1 MILEHLLASTELLS
15 IGGVIKNL
23 ADITVMGLSYDSRS
37 VVPGSLFFALPGSH
51 NHGTSFVQEALDQGA
66 VAIVSQEDI
75 PNLSVPLIR
84 VSDCRIAMAD
94 LATSFYGHPSHSLM
108 TCGITGTNGKT
119 TTAYLVRHLCE
130 ACGRSSG
137 LIGTVEYILPGIKEE
152 ASRTTPE
159 SIDLQRMM
167 ADMTEGGFKAVA
179 MEVSSHAIIQ
189 ERVRG
194 TEFDVAVF
202 TNLTQ
207 DHLDYHGSMEAYF
220 EAKVLLFKRLSEQV
234 IKRGRAVI
242 NADDRYA
249 HLLMERLS
257 SRLTPVTFGQ
267 SSNAT
272 FRARDIHYSATGTVF
287 RLDARGRSYLVRSPF
302 IGLFNVYN
310 ALGALASVASMGLEL
325 RRAVKALASA
335 PQVPGRLQRILAA
348 RNFQVFID
356 YAHSPDALENVLRSL
371 RQLQPH
377 RLIVV
382 FGCGG
387 DRDRSKRPLMAAAVE
402 PYADE
407 IIVTTDNPRSED
419 PSAIIDEVVKGFRRG
434 NYQCIVDRE
443 KAIHKAIEMALP
455 NDIIL
460 IAGKGH
466 ETYQEV
472 NGIRH
477 PFNDVI
483 VAQHAMQNV
492 RNSF

>member
-108 TCGITGTNGKT
+108 ACGITGTNGKT

-202 TNLTQ
+202 TNLSQ

-257 SRLTPVTFGQ
+257 SR
-267 SSNAT
+267 
-272 FRARDIHYSATGTVF
+272 
-287 RLDARGRSYLVRSPF
+287 
-302 IGLFNVYN
+302 
-310 ALGALASVASMGLEL
+310 
-325 RRAVKALASA
+325 
-335 PQVPGRLQRILAA
+335 
-348 RNFQVFID
+348 
-356 YAHSPDALENVLRSL
+356 
-371 RQLQPH
+371 
-377 RLIVV
+377 
-382 FGCGG
+382 
-387 DRDRSKRPLMAAAVE
+387 
-402 PYADE
+402 
-407 IIVTTDNPRSED
+407 
-419 PSAIIDEVVKGFRRG
+419 
-434 NYQCIVDRE
+434 
-443 KAIHKAIEMALP
+443 
-455 NDIIL
+455 
-460 IAGKGH
+460 
-466 ETYQEV
+466 
-472 NGIRH
+472 
-477 PFNDVI
+477 
-483 VAQHAMQNV
+483 
-492 RNSF
+492 